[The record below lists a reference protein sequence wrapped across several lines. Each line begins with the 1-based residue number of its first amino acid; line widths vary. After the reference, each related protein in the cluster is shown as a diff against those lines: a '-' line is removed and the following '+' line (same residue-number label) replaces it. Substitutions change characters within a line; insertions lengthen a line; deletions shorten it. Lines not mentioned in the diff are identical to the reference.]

1 MENIIELDIEALRKA
16 KTSLEKAYSIYLE
29 GSDDEEMCAIY
40 ADSCVKRF
48 EYTFETAWKTMK
60 KYFKLQYSKKEE
72 ELTMNNI
79 FRFME
84 SYGFAKNW
92 IDWRDYYSKRNSTAH
107 EYSIEKSRKLLEI
120 IPDFIESV
128 NFLLEKWDAI

>member
-16 KTSLEKAYSIYLE
+16 KTSLEKAYRIYLQ

-72 ELTMNNI
+72 AKGLPLFCYLFSLSRMFLEAQ
-79 FRFME
+79 RFIA
-84 SYGFAKNW
+84 G
-92 IDWRDYYSKRNSTAH
+92 
-107 EYSIEKSRKLLEI
+107 IERTQTRTVRISAAGWK
-120 IPDFIESV
+120 
-128 NFLLEKWDAI
+128 A